1 MQHAGANQKLV
12 AWNDVATSR
21 KKERDVLD
29 VKLTLAI
36 DSINRPSETS
46 FGIYSPW
53 SRRCKCCVSKPF
65 IQDATESKSNPLS
78 HTGLWNTCCQ
88 CSNLYLLVGPS
99 SDLAAQAK
107 LLCVYDV
114 RAWLSN
120 LMTNWWPLMQ
130 LRPAAFL
137 ARLLTP
143 ATVPFWISIKL
154 YRELFSANIHKNVDG
169 RDESTTCL
177 SCQSW
182 MI

>member
-46 FGIYSPW
+46 FGIYSPR
-53 SRRCKCCVSKPF
+53 SRRCKCCVSKLF

-107 LLCVYDV
+107 LLCV
-114 RAWLSN
+114 
-120 LMTNWWPLMQ
+120 WW
-130 LRPAAFL
+130 
-137 ARLLTP
+137 
-143 ATVPFWISIKL
+143 
-154 YRELFSANIHKNVDG
+154 
-169 RDESTTCL
+169 
-177 SCQSW
+177 CQSLIEQAGSW
-182 MI
+182 PYDKLVALDAIAACGVSGEAVDSRHSTILDQHQTVQGALLCKYPQKRGW